1 MNINTP
7 LDQSSKVINK
17 IYDNLSYF
25 DLYGSSLIFTIIL
38 TIIVLLSIGFANV
51 MQHIAPIKDNW
62 TDERCNP
69 ANIPFAGFINKPDDA
84 TITDFTQDNFNYCTQ
99 TILQDVTKVAVMP
112 LNFITES
119 LTMLYI
125 TIANSIQL
133 IRVMIDSI
141 RTSLKKIIKDI
152 LDKTVNITI
161 PLREIT
167 ISISDA
173 LGKTTGILVTK
184 FYILIGL
191 FDIVKGIFSAIAQA
205 LGILS
210 IPPATAVTIFAALL
224 MFPFMITPSIFLLI
238 IMVLYGMAMYV
249 ENKFEKEIVCFDKH
263 TKLMMSNGSSKCI
276 IDIQVGDKLT
286 HDDIITEKFT
296 LCAKNIDMYKLT
308 DGTIV
313 SESHYIKYNTNWIKI
328 KDYPDC
334 EKINNYNES
343 FIYCINTSSK
353 RILIGNNEYLDWDDI
368 IDTTINKKQHC
379 YNENTI
385 ISLFNGTRKKI
396 KDIKIGDILSYGEK
410 VFGLVESLDE
420 SNKSNKSTQ
429 LYHLMT
435 DKKSFYINNIK
446 VCHYD

>member
-1 MNINTP
+1 MDP
-7 LDQSSKVINK
+7 SLDKSSKVINK
-17 IYDNLSYF
+17 IYDHLSYF
-25 DLYGSSLIFTIIL
+25 DLYGGSLIFTIIL
-38 TIIVLLSIGFANV
+38 TIIVLLAIGFANV

-62 TDERCNP
+62 TEERCKP
-69 ANIPFAGFINKPDDA
+69 QNIPFAGFINKPDDA

-99 TILQDVTKVAVMP
+99 TILQDVTKVALMP

-141 RTSLKKIIKDI
+141 RTSLKKIINDI

-167 ISISDA
+167 MSISDA

-184 FYILIGL
+184 FYMIVGL
-191 FDIVKGIFSAIAQA
+191 FDIVKGVFSAITQA
-205 LGILS
+205 LGILA
-210 IPPATAVTIFAALL
+210 IPPATAITIFAALL
-224 MFPFMITPSIFLLI
+224 MFPFMIFPSIFLLI
-238 IMVLYGMAMYV
+238 IMVLFGMGMYV
-249 ENKFEKEIVCFDKH
+249 ENRFESEQVCFDKN

-308 DGTIV
+308 DGTIA
-313 SESHYIKYNTNWIKI
+313 SESHYIKYNNNWIKI

-353 RILIGNNEYLDWDDI
+353 RIIIGNNEYLDWDDI
-368 IDTTINKKQHC
+368 IDTTINKKQNS
-379 YNENTI
+379 YNENTE
-385 ISLFNGTRKKI
+385 ISLFNGTQKI
-396 KDIKIGDILSYGEK
+396 IIDIKIGDILSHGEK

-420 SNKSNKSTQ
+420 SNKSTK

-435 DKKSFYINNIK
+435 DKKSLYINNNK